1 MRKSSDPYPWLDE
14 DDPRRDMTDE
24 EILHRYIDLSESHL
38 TCKEKEEVMDLIVT
52 YKKAFS
58 LRDEI
63 GKCPDI
69 KVNIEVNDPS
79 TFFVRPFPIAEED
92 KPLMDKCMQKLVFL
106 GILTRNSTTHPSSV
120 MLVARKGNERKR
132 PVVDFR
138 LLNIRIVRRNTSTP
152 LLRDIFIMLGR
163 AQCEVLSCVDLK
175 EAFHS
180 LPLTPEAKEFCG
192 ILPYFGSP
200 HYRYEVLPQVWID
213 YIESILSNMAH
224 KQDYIAIMD
233 DLLIHGFKENHLDR
247 LEALFKALIKHG
259 LKLSPKKSQLFM
271 KHLMYMGNVFHING
285 STISMTPFQSRVE
298 AIQKLQ
304 PPTNVKGCK
313 SFCGV
318 VNYLSIFCRHLQKL
332 LKPIYDLTKKGRP
345 FVWQEEQQAFDTIKE
360 RMISPPILYLPK
372 PGGRFILYCDSSRTH
387 TGSSLWQVQEGK
399 PRLIGYAS
407 KSLLAPAIN
416 YSVTELEMT
425 GMAVNIY
432 LWRHLL
438 HRVEF
443 DCAVDHRA
451 IPYIMKA
458 KTLPATTRIMRF
470 LEILS
475 GYAFNLY
482 FVKGK
487 DMKICDFLSRIDVDR
502 GNPGEVIP
510 ISFNSFCMLNIMRKV
525 TLHQANKLLVTT
537 RSKTKA
543 EGAALPPV
551 HGVQKHLDPAVKPE
565 HDKPV
570 TDQNKQKGPTS
581 ADAKPKVLL
590 RPRLPASQMV
600 KKKLIDRSIRLLNKP
615 KPQVGIPKRL
625 PQLPGQEI
633 IDQRE
638 VNLPDQKPVVQRGS
652 PQRQLVND
660 TNLPQVIKQPVIDN
674 PIPVRHLEPSPL
686 LEVPLPNKEP
696 PEVTRQYPAHGTG
709 NPNVPQDPFDTQME
723 VPFTEDTVEPIFK
736 RPEITDFEIPP
747 VLEEMIP
754 DGSLIHKHLPKQADI
769 DKILTQIN
777 RKYLRRMHLPCSLKD
792 MQAAYMQS
800 PHFCD
805 IYNAIMFNKY
815 PKHRKAIEKLHQ
827 AMLSQYVII

>member
-1 MRKSSDPYPWLDE
+1 
-14 DDPRRDMTDE
+14 
-24 EILHRYIDLSESHL
+24 
-38 TCKEKEEVMDLIVT
+38 
-52 YKKAFS
+52 
-58 LRDEI
+58 
-63 GKCPDI
+63 
-69 KVNIEVNDPS
+69 
-79 TFFVRPFPIAEED
+79 
-92 KPLMDKCMQKLVFL
+92 
-106 GILTRNSTTHPSSV
+106 
-120 MLVARKGNERKR
+120 
-132 PVVDFR
+132 
-138 LLNIRIVRRNTSTP
+138 
-152 LLRDIFIMLGR
+152 MLGR
-163 AQCEVLSCVDLK
+163 VQCEILSCVDLK

-200 HYRYEVLPQVWID
+200 HYRYEVLPMGLAISPQVWID
-213 YIESILSNMAH
+213 YIENILSNMAH

-247 LEALFKALIKHG
+247 PEALFKAPIKHG
-259 LKLSPKKSQLFM
+259 LKLSPKKCQLFM
-271 KHLMYMGNVFHING
+271 KHLTYMGNVFHING
-285 STISMTPFQSRVE
+285 STISITPLWSRVE

-304 PPTNVKGCK
+304 PPANVKGCK

-345 FVWQEEQQAFDTIKE
+345 FVWQEEQQQAFDTIKE

-372 PGGRFILYCDSSRTH
+372 PGGRFILYRDLSRTH
-387 TGSSLWQVQEGK
+387 TSSSLWQVQEGK

-407 KSLLAPAIN
+407 KSLSAPAMN
-416 YSVTELEMT
+416 YSVAELEMT
-425 GMAVNIY
+425 GMAVNIH

-443 DCAVDHRA
+443 DCAEDHRA

-458 KTLPATTRIMRF
+458 KTLPATTRIMRL

-502 GNPGEVIP
+502 GNPEEVIP
-510 ISFNSFCMLNIMRKV
+510 ISFNSFSMLNTIRKA
-525 TLHQANKLLVTT
+525 TLHQANRLLVTT

-551 HGVQKHLDPAVKPE
+551 HGVQKQLDPAVKPE

-600 KKKLIDRSIRLLNKP
+600 KKKLIDRSIKLLNKP
-615 KPQVGIPKRL
+615 KPQISVPKRL

-674 PIPVRHLEPSPL
+674 PIPVRHFEPSPL
-686 LEVPLPNKEP
+686 LGVPPPNKEP
-696 PEVTRQYPAHGTG
+696 PEETRQYPAHSTG
-709 NPNVPQDPFDTQME
+709 NPNVTQDPFDTQME
-723 VPFTEDTVEPIFK
+723 VPFTEDIVEPVFK
-736 RPEITDFEIPP
+736 KPEITDFEIPP

-754 DGSLIHKHLPKQADI
+754 EWIINPQASPK
-769 DKILTQIN
+769 T
-777 RKYLRRMHLPCSLKD
+777 S
-792 MQAAYMQS
+792 
-800 PHFCD
+800 
-805 IYNAIMFNKY
+805 
-815 PKHRKAIEKLHQ
+815 
-827 AMLSQYVII
+827 